1 MAEGGD
7 INMEPVNKKRKRNLL
22 KTCSNPACGIKSENC
37 RVATY
42 FVCGYFHLLKKE
54 SKKQKR
60 VCPKCYVEAEN
71 HQKLLV
77 EKLNKGQMVF
87 SLEKRENQVEMVT
100 IDDEEESS
108 KEQESEESSE
118 EVEIEDDNFEDVLK
132 SLVEKYNFKGQVNSA
147 VTQLGKQSCIKTI

>member
-22 KTCSNPACGIKSENC
+22 KTCSNRACGIKSKNC

>member
-77 EKLNKGQMVF
+77 EKLKKGQMVF